1 MTANQQHGRGNIGRN
16 YYVVIGPK
24 LHHPEIA
31 PGAAYLRALHLQP
44 PPDRAQNADRIARH
58 ISDTTSVRPPW
69 SHLPWRLGPPHLAFQ
84 EHRFVRRT
92 VLPPDSAKP
101 PCVCVAQIFICAS
114 PWYDCP
120 YRSHTWNGFSF
131 WPTFHH
137 HHHTSNTHTS
147 TSTVLRAGFFS
158 PLSGQCLSHTNASRV
173 PSAAGWVF
181 RLLRSTRNSSSNLV
195 CPEKSIPLYQKTP
208 KTRGVGRR
216 SSADNRSRAPG
227 KTHRQLYPK
236 SYSDS
241 AVSNHVFSPVLPPA
255 SVCARVPVCYE
266 PFHCT
271 HCMFSY

>member
-137 HHHTSNTHTS
+137 HHHTTNTHTS
-147 TSTVLRAGFFS
+147 TSTVLRASFFFS
-158 PLSGQCLSHTNASRV
+158 PLWPVSFAHERV
-173 PSAAGWVF
+173 PRSLCCRVGLPVAPEHEKQQQQFGVPRKIHSTVPEDSKDTGSWQTLFGRQPQQSTGQDAPAIISEIVF
-181 RLLRSTRNSSSNLV
+181 RF
-195 CPEKSIPLYQKTP
+195 
-208 KTRGVGRR
+208 RG
-216 SSADNRSRAPG
+216 
-227 KTHRQLYPK
+227 L
-236 SYSDS
+236 
-241 AVSNHVFSPVLPPA
+241 
-255 SVCARVPVCYE
+255 
-266 PFHCT
+266 
-271 HCMFSY
+271 